1 VKRSRLAIA
10 AAFVAG
16 ALFGALGIPSL
27 NAQQPGFKR
36 AVLQKHELSAQNRDA
51 VVALAEFVPGGV
63 AGRHTH
69 PGEELGYIVEGTL
82 VLEMEGRAPQTLN
95 AGDVFFVPAGTVHDG
110 KNIGKGPA
118 KVLATYVVERGKPV
132 ASPAK

>member
-1 VKRSRLAIA
+1 MKNKFAIA
-10 AAFVAG
+10 AAFAAG
-16 ALFGALGIPSL
+16 ALVGAVGIGTL

-36 AVLQKHELSAQNRDA
+36 AVLQKQELSAPGRDA

-69 PGEELGYIVEGTL
+69 PGEELGYVVEGTL
-82 VLEMEGRAPQTLN
+82 LLEVDGRAPQTLK
-95 AGDVFFVPAGTVHDG
+95 AGDVFFVEAGKPHDG
-110 KNIGKGPA
+110 KNVGSTPA

>member
-1 VKRSRLAIA
+1 MKRSRLAIA
-10 AAFVAG
+10 AAFAAG
-16 ALFGALGIPSL
+16 AVFGALGIQSL

-36 AVLQKHELSAQNRDA
+36 AVLQKQELSAQNRDA

-69 PGEELGYIVEGTL
+69 PGEELGYVGDGTL
-82 VLEMEGRAPQTLN
+82 LLEVDGRAPQTLKT
-95 AGDVFFVPAGTVHDG
+95 GDVFFIPAGTIHDG